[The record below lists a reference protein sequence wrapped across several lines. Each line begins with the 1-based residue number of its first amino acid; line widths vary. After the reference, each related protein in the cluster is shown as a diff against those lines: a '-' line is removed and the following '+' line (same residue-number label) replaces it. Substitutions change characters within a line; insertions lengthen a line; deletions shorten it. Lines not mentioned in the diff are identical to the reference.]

1 MRVTTT
7 MVAAVVFGM
16 LVFAGGALADTMHPT
31 LGAKL
36 TGMGEHGVVNL
47 QSKSDRLCWTFD
59 VPTKGV
65 TGASIRDAHGMVV
78 AKLGS
83 MYKAKSCAMVAKKAL
98 GLIDAKPAA
107 YAVWLDTKGHPGD
120 LRGKLFAGMAHDS
133 M

>member
-1 MRVTTT
+1 MRS
-7 MVAAVVFGM
+7 MVMAAVVFGV
-16 LVFAGGALADTMHPT
+16 LVLAGSASADTMHPA

-47 QSKSDRLCWTFD
+47 QSKNGHLCWTFD
-59 VPTKGV
+59 VPTKGI
-65 TGASIRDAHGMVV
+65 TGASIRDTHGMVV

-83 MYKAKSCAMVAKKAL
+83 MYKTKSCAMVTKKAL

-107 YAVWLDTKGHPGD
+107 YVVWLDTKGHPGD
-120 LRGKLFAGMAHDS
+120 LRGKLFAGMAHNS